1 MKKNT
6 IVTTDTIAAIST
18 AQGEGAIGIVRL
30 SGNKAYQIFREI
42 FSPSKPIKKYQSH
55 RLYQG
60 SVMNGANTSS
70 LDQVMIAFMKAG
82 KTYTG
87 EEMVEIYTHGGS
99 NVINSVLQRVLK
111 AGARLADRGEFT
123 RRAFLNGK
131 MDLLQAEA
139 VLDLIRADTDAA
151 RVQAIKQISG
161 VLSEFISSIKKKLV
175 QVKTN
180 IEVLIDFPEEEASP
194 KQLFDL
200 KFILQAAH
208 DEVMHVLKSYDQAK
222 IIREGVHVVLIGRPN
237 AGKSSLFNAI
247 VGENRAIVTPHPGT
261 TRDYIEEAIN
271 YKGVKLV
278 FTDTAGIRSSEEP
291 IEKLGMEMTRSRV
304 EKSDI
309 VIIVTDPSAASRYD
323 EELSIAKEHKDNVII
338 AINKVDIAS
347 KDQIEQAKNAFED
360 YTVFPVSAKTREG
373 VESLVQGIS
382 GPSLAPSI
390 ENAPVI
396 NRYRHKQALEHIE
409 LSLNAA
415 INLIDQQAFPEI
427 VAEEVDS
434 ALAGLKELTGEVTSQ
449 DILDKIFAEF
459 CIGK

>member
-42 FSPSKPIKKYQSH
+42 FLPSKPIKKYQSH
-55 RLYQG
+55 RLYRG

-70 LDQVMIAFMKAG
+70 LDQVLIAFMKAG

-161 VLSEFISSIKKKLV
+161 VLSGFISSIKKKLV

-208 DEVMHVLKSYDQAK
+208 DEVMHVLKSYDHAK
-222 IIREGVHVVLIGRPN
+222 IIREGVHVVLTGRPN

-271 YKGVKLV
+271 YKGIKFV

-309 VIIVTDPSAASRYD
+309 VIIVIDPSATSRYD
-323 EELSIAKEHKDNVII
+323 EELSIAKEYKENVMI

-347 KDQIEQAKNAFED
+347 ADQIEQAKNAFED

-373 VESLVQGIS
+373 VESLIQGLS